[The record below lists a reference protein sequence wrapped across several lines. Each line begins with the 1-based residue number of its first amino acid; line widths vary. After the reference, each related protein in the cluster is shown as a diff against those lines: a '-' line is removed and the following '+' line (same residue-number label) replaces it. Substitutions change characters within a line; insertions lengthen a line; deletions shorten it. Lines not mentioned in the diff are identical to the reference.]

1 MYCYNCGKEID
12 DGSAFCS
19 HCGSK
24 QRALSVD
31 SDAELSLKNKLSEM
45 KSTGSESILTAEP
58 DEVSSEHNTITVE
71 NETEIKVQSKDKKH
85 KGLIIAITV
94 IILGLVLAAI
104 VVLGG
109 LCFNNFSS
117 KKHISPEAVCEYF
130 ENQGTKVITVE
141 SLKNEYDSDV
151 HFNQL
156 FGPSLGIWYLAND
169 YSDGLCIYI
178 DDTEEYEQAKYLR
191 GKSVTDSEAIFYYT
205 NSLDDEKLST
215 WLRVESYE
223 FDSVE
228 NAMTYFDKAFG
239 SDVFRYALEQGN
251 TSNGDDYIVWVH
263 ETHYECIYLDGK
275 YIIYICGE
283 DNADSSIVIVRVL
296 LAI

>member
-1 MYCYNCGKEID
+1 MICINCGKEID
-12 DGSAFCS
+12 NGAAFCS
-19 HCGSK
+19 YCGTK
-24 QRALSVD
+24 QLFNQ
-31 SDAELSLKNKLSEM
+31 E
-45 KSTGSESILTAEP
+45 
-58 DEVSSEHNTITVE
+58 
-71 NETEIKVQSKDKKH
+71 
-85 KGLIIAITV
+85 IIASQQAVLPSPKQPAQKKSMNKRFIITV

-109 LCFNNFSS
+109 LCFNYFSS

-205 NSLDDEKLST
+205 DSLDDEKIST

-223 FDSVE
+223 FDSDE

-283 DNADSSIVIVRVL
+283 DNADSSIVIDMIVSL
-296 LAI
+296 CDYFGLPDPS